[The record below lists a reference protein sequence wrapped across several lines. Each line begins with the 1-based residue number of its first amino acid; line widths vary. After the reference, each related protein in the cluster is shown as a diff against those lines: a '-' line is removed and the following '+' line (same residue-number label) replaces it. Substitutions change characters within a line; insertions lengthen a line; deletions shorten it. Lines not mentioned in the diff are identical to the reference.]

1 MDNGVME
8 KEVWGEKIKG
18 ALRLILI
25 RSGANFGTDRTSQP
39 HSTITMNTRFIEHNA
54 CAKRF

>member
-1 MDNGVME
+1 ME